1 MGRDDSA
8 AKGETEAETFFTVPH
23 LVLYLIEL
31 VEDFFDF
38 FFRYSDPR
46 IGYRKAYAVF
56 HLTQGQRNAPSFGS
70 ELVRVG
76 KEIEEYLL
84 YSVDVDRQTFG

>member
-1 MGRDDSA
+1 MGRDDSVT
-8 AKGETEAETFFTVPH
+8 KREAEAEAFFAVPH

-38 FFRYSDPR
+38 FFRYADSR

-76 KEIEEYLL
+76 KEIEEYLF
-84 YSVDVDRQTFG
+84 YSVDVD